1 MHLVG
6 LPPPAP
12 VRTAALPNLSPSVPL
27 DEDIKAQPMRLL
39 DVGVFGPLTVL
50 GALNKEPPQW
60 MRLFLLFFGLG
71 TIAYNA
77 YNFLEIEKRRRLQS
91 PTPPLY

>member
-1 MHLVG
+1 MKLHA
-6 LPPPAP
+6 LPPSQPLKLATLP
-12 VRTAALPNLSPSVPL
+12 TVTPTAAL
-27 DEDIKAQPMRLL
+27 DADIKAQPMRLL

-50 GALNKEPPQW
+50 GALNKEPPDW

-77 YNFLEIEKRRRLQS
+77 YNFLEIEKRRGLQH
-91 PTPPLY
+91 PTPPL